1 MKGEKIMKSSKKV
14 ERFDYSKYESKYVWD
29 HELLKQ
35 YEFWGFHH
43 KKGRLHI
50 DTKRYK
56 KACEAVGITDF
67 LPEGLF
73 GPRSTVYFTPSK
85 IHRDDYKVNIFRDLI
100 SELQRQWEEEYK
112 PVFAKIKTP
121 GETFDNYRTGAM
133 MYTSS
138 ADDLDEIEVEARMAA
153 FRREAVYYKV
163 LNELYCMF
171 LQKITT
177 EIDRFTL
184 IFMMECGYKGTDFSF
199 ENFLVFTEKIV
210 GSPCLEM
217 FKKIEGYNCYS
228 LLHKIN
234 NFLKHNSRE
243 SYKAL
248 AHTFPKNVRS
258 IKNGNADREYENGM
272 FAGDWIVLK
281 DGYLDKVF
289 SKLIRFFENYC
300 GIVLKEDLEQS
311 KWNYDDYFYD
321 AQKEMRYP
329 EEYLGIPY

>member
-1 MKGEKIMKSSKKV
+1 MKSSKKV
-14 ERFDYSKYESKYVWD
+14 ERFDYTKYESKYAWD

-35 YEFWGFHH
+35 YEFWGFHP

-56 KACEAVGITDF
+56 KACESVGITEF

-73 GPRSTVYFTPSK
+73 GPRNTVYFTPSRV
-85 IHRDDYKVNIFRDLI
+85 HRNDYKVNIFRDLI
-100 SELQRQWEEEYK
+100 RELQRQWEYEYK

-133 MYTSS
+133 MYTSNV
-138 ADDLDEIEVEARMAA
+138 DDLDEIEVEARMAA
-153 FRREAVYYKV
+153 FRRESVYYKV

-248 AHTFPKNVRS
+248 AYTFPKNVRS
-258 IKNGNADREYENGM
+258 INNGNADREYENGM

-300 GIVLKEDLEQS
+300 EIVLKENLEES

-329 EEYLGIPY
+329 ESYFGLPY

>member
-35 YEFWGFHH
+35 YEFWGFHP

-73 GPRSTVYFTPSK
+73 GPRNTVYFTPSK
-85 IHRDDYKVNIFRDLI
+85 IHRNDYKVNIFRDLI
-100 SELQRQWEEEYK
+100 GELRRQWEDEYK
-112 PVFAKIKTP
+112 PVFTKIKTP
-121 GETFDNYRTGAM
+121 GETYDNYRTGAIM
-133 MYTSS
+133 HTSS
-138 ADDLDEIEVEARMAA
+138 SDDIDEIEVEARMAA
-153 FRREAVYYKV
+153 IKREDAYYKV
-163 LNELYCMF
+163 INELYCMF

-177 EIDRFTL
+177 EVDRFTL
-184 IFMMECGYKGTDFSF
+184 IFMVECGYKGTDFSF
-199 ENFLVFTEKIV
+199 DNFVNFTEKIIKK
-210 GSPCLEM
+210 PCLEM
-217 FKKIEGYNCYS
+217 FKKMEGYNCYT

-243 SYKAL
+243 SYRAL
-248 AHTFPKNVRS
+248 AYSYPGNVRS
-258 IKNGNADREYENGM
+258 IKNGNADKEYENGM

-289 SKLIRFFENYC
+289 AKLIRFFENYC
-300 GIVLKEDLEQS
+300 KIVLNEDLNGS

-321 AQKEMRYP
+321 AQRKMRYP